1 MSIKAAPQNT
11 TATPRHRPAG
21 CVGGSLERL
30 SVVIPALEAA
40 ATLPGTLQGLRPGAP
55 GEVIVVDSGSSDDTA
70 ELAKRQGAQLIV
82 APRGR
87 GLQLAAGAR
96 KAGGDWLL
104 FLHADT
110 RLEAGWPEA
119 VLDFIETTGEG
130 WRAGWFRLAFDDEHP
145 SALRVA
151 RLANWRSRVLGLPY
165 GDQGLVIP
173 KSFYQ
178 ALGGYGRQP
187 LMEDVELVRR
197 VGRRRL
203 VELPAR
209 AVTSAE
215 RYRRDGWLRRPAKNL
230 SLLSLYLL
238 GVPPKLLVRL
248 YR

>member
-1 MSIKAAPQNT
+1 MT
-11 TATPRHRPAG
+11 TNATPRKTAATPRHGAAG
-21 CVGGSLERL
+21 RGDSLLRL
-30 SVVIPALEAA
+30 SVVIPALQAGSTLP
-40 ATLPGTLQGLRPGAP
+40 ATLQSLRPGAP
-55 GEVIVVDSGSSDDTA
+55 GEVLVVDGGSSDDTA
-70 ELAKRQGAQLIV
+70 EIAERQGAQLV
-82 APRGR
+82 TAPRGR
-87 GLQLAAGAR
+87 GSQLAAGAR
-96 KAGGDWLL
+96 QAAGDWLL

-110 RLEAGWPEA
+110 RLEAGWPET
-119 VLDFIETTGEG
+119 VRDFIEETGEG
-130 WRAGWFRLAFDDEHP
+130 WRAGWFRLAFDEESP
-145 SALRVA
+145 AAVRVA

-203 VELPAR
+203 FELPAR

-230 SLLSLYLL
+230 SLLSLYVL
-238 GVPPKLLVRL
+238 GVSPALLVRL